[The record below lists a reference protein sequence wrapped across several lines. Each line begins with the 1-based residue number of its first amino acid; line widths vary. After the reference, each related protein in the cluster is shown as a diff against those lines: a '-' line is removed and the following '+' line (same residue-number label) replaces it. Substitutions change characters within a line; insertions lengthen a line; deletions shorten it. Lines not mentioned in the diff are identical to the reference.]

1 MAEID
6 KSLTEVTKSV
16 EIDGPEE
23 QVELQEEITETLP
36 NAGQTEIT
44 PTEDGGVEIN
54 FEPGAFNQAQSEN
67 HFDNLAELLPDDI
80 LGPLGSEL
88 NQNYMDYKESRK
100 EWERTYITG
109 LDLLGFK
116 YEDRTEP
123 FSGAAGATHP
133 VLAEAVTQFQAQA
146 YKELL
151 PADGPVRTQIIG
163 APTPEKEMQS
173 TRVKDFM
180 NYQLMDQMKEYEPEF
195 DQLLFYLPLAGSA
208 FKKVYYDQLLG
219 RAVSKFVPAEDL
231 IVPYSATSLEDATA
245 VVHLVKTKENDLTK
259 QMVSGF
265 YRNVEIGQPG
275 ETESDLERKER
286 ELEGITKTKDED
298 IYNILEFHVDL
309 DLEGFEDRGP
319 DGAETGIKLPYIVT
333 IEEGSREILSIRR
346 NYEIADPKK
355 QKIPYIVTVDEGTR
369 NILSIRRN
377 YEIGDPDKNKIP
389 YFTHFKFL
397 PGLGF
402 YGFGL
407 IHMIGGLSRTATA
420 ALRQLLDAGTLSNL
434 PAGFKMRGIRI
445 RDDAQS
451 IQPGEFRDVDAP
463 GGNLRDS
470 FMMLP
475 FKEPSQTLLSL
486 MGIVVQAG
494 QRFASIAD
502 MQVGDGNQ
510 QAAVGTTVA
519 LLERGSRTMSA
530 IHKRIYSALK
540 QEFKLMAR
548 VFKLYLPQEYPY
560 DVVGGQRMIKQTDF
574 DDRVDILPV
583 ADPNIF
589 SQTQRISMA
598 QTELQ
603 LATSNPQM
611 HNMYNAYR
619 NMYEALGVKNIDSIL
634 VKPMAPMPKDPALE
648 HIDALAGK
656 PFQAFPGQD
665 HRAHIT
671 SHLNFMATNIARNNP
686 MVMASLEK
694 NIFEHISLMAQE
706 QIELEFMQ
714 ELPQLQQMQMMAQQN
729 PQMQQQVIDMQ
740 QKIEARKAQLIAE
753 MMEEFMNEEK
763 KITSQFDNDPI
774 AKLRSR
780 ELDLRAQENAR
791 KEREGKERMD
801 LDKMRAMMNQA
812 NVDEKLD
819 QNEELAKL
827 RANTS
832 IEKTIL
838 GKTLPNADQMI
849 PSVKIMRSGNE

>member
-6 KSLTEVTKSV
+6 KALPNEPRKEFNVP
-16 EIDGPEE
+16 GEE
-23 QVELQEEITETLP
+23 QVQEQVVEEIAAEQQSP
-36 NAGQTEIT
+36 DDVEVIEN
-44 PTEDGGVEIN
+44 EDGSVDIN
-54 FEPGAFNQAQSEN
+54 LDPEAASPEGGDEHYA
-67 HFDNLAELLPDDI
+67 NLADFLPDDV
-80 LGPLGSEL
+80 LGALGSDL
-88 NQNYMDYKESRK
+88 NQKYMDYSMSRK
-100 EWERTYITG
+100 DWERTYTQG

-116 YEDRTEP
+116 YDQRTEP
-123 FSGAAGATHP
+123 FQGASGATHP
-133 VLAEAVTQFQAQA
+133 VLAEAVTQFQALA

-163 APTPEKEMQS
+163 LQTPEKVQQA

-180 NYQLMDQMKEYEPEF
+180 NYQIMDQMKEYEPEF
-195 DQLLFYLPLAGSA
+195 DSMLFHLPLSGST
-208 FKKVYYDQLLG
+208 FKKVYYDEVEG
-219 RAVSKFVPAEDL
+219 RAVSKFVPADDL
-231 IVPYSATSLEDATA
+231 VVPYTATSLDDAEA
-245 VVHLVKTKENDLTK
+245 VIHKVKISENELRK
-259 QMVSGF
+259 QQVAGF
-265 YRNVEIGQPG
+265 YRDIDLASPQDKESEVEK
-275 ETESDLERKER
+275 KER
-286 ELEGITKTKDED
+286 ELEGITKSKNED
-298 IYNILEFHVDL
+298 VYTLLECHVNL
-309 DLEGFEDRGP
+309 DIEGFEDVN
-319 DGAETGIKLPYIVT
+319 AETGEPSGIKLPYIVT
-333 IEEGSREILSIRR
+333 LEEGSREILSIRR
-346 NYEIADPKK
+346 NYEA
-355 QKIPYIVTVDEGTR
+355 
-369 NILSIRRN
+369 
-377 YEIGDPDKNKIP
+377 GDPQKKKVQ
-389 YFTHFKFL
+389 YFVHFKFL

-475 FKEPSQTLLSL
+475 FKEPSQTLLAL
-486 MGIVVQAG
+486 MGVVVQAG

-540 QEFKLMAR
+540 NEFKLMAR
-548 VFKLYLPQEYPY
+548 VFKLYLPQQYPY
-560 DVVGGQRMIKQTDF
+560 DVVGGQRMIMQSDF

-589 SQTQRISMA
+589 SQTQRISLA

-611 HNMYNAYR
+611 HNMYQAYR
-619 NMYEALGVKNIDSIL
+619 NMYEALGVKNIDSLLI
-634 VKPMAPMPKDPALE
+634 KPMQPMPKDPALE
-648 HIDALAGK
+648 HIDALAGRQ
-656 PFQAFPGQD
+656 FQAFPGQD
-665 HRAHIT
+665 HRSHIT
-671 SHLNFMATNIARNNP
+671 AHLNFMATNMARNNP
-686 MVMASLEK
+686 MVMGALEK

-706 QIELEFMQ
+706 QIELEFRD
-714 ELPQLQQMQMMAQQN
+714 ELQQMQQMQMMIQQN
-729 PQMQQQVIDMQ
+729 PQMAQQMQ
-740 QKIEARKAQLIAE
+740 MQLMMMTQRVEARKAQLIAE

-774 AKLRSR
+774 AKLRAR
-780 ELDLRAQENAR
+780 ELDLRAMENDR
-791 KEREGKERMD
+791 KAKEADERIN
-801 LDKMRAMMNQA
+801 LDKMKTMMNQS
-812 NVDEKLD
+812 NQDEKLE

-838 GKTLPNADQMI
+838 SKTI
-849 PSVKIMRSGNE
+849 PSVDSMMKNQQGMMPNIKIMRGGNE